1 MMKLK
6 RNRGFTLLEVMIAL
20 FVLSVGMLGSTAM
33 MLRGQTE
40 ATKTNYSSTATQLA
54 STMAEMMRSN
64 ITGVDAGAYNAL
76 NSTVA
81 DPGCI
86 STGCSAA
93 NIAAYDGYL
102 WGWMLNQYLPD
113 GSGNVRGAG
122 ADSVFTI
129 TIQWTETQRTGSD
142 TGIAVTQNYTMV
154 LQP

>member
-6 RNRGFTLLEVMIAL
+6 RSQGFTLLEVMIAL

-40 ATKTNYSSTATQLA
+40 ATKINYSSTATQMA
-54 STMAEMMRSN
+54 SAMAEMMRSN

-76 NSTVA
+76 DSSVA

-86 STGCSAA
+86 ASGCTAE

-102 WGWMLNQYLPD
+102 WGWMLNQYLPNGRGD
-113 GSGNVRGAG
+113 VSGNG

-129 TIQWTETQRTGSD
+129 SIEWTETQRTGND
-142 TGIAVTQNYTMV
+142 TGIEVTQNYTMKF
-154 LQP
+154 QP

>member
-40 ATKTNYSSTATQLA
+40 ATKINYSSTATQLA

-64 ITGVDAGAYNAL
+64 ITGVEAGAYNGL
-76 NSTVA
+76 DSTVA

-93 NIAAYDGYL
+93 NIATYDGYI
-102 WGWMLNQYLPD
+102 WGWMLSQYLPD

-129 TIQWTETQRTGSD
+129 TIQWTETQRTGND
-142 TGIAVTQNYTMV
+142 TGVEVTKNYAMKF
-154 LQP
+154 QP

>member
-6 RNRGFTLLEVMIAL
+6 KNRGFTLLEVMIAL

-40 ATKTNYSSTATQLA
+40 ATKINYSSTATQLA

-64 ITGVDAGAYNAL
+64 ITGVEAGAYNGL
-76 NSTVA
+76 DSTVA

-93 NIAAYDGYL
+93 NIAAYDGYI
-102 WGWMLNQYLPD
+102 WGWMLNEYLPD

-129 TIQWTETQRTGSD
+129 TIEWTETQRTGND
-142 TGIAVTQNYTMV
+142 TGVEVTQNYTMKF
-154 LQP
+154 QP

>member
-1 MMKLK
+1 MMRLK

-64 ITGVDAGAYNAL
+64 ITGVSTGAYNAL
-76 NSTVA
+76 DSSVA

-86 STGCSAA
+86 ATGCTPE
-93 NIAAYDGYL
+93 NIAAFDGFI
-102 WGWMLNQYLPD
+102 WGWMLNEYLPD
-113 GSGNVRGAG
+113 GRGDVSGDG

-129 TIQWTETQRTGSD
+129 TIEWTETQRTGNN
-142 TGIAVTQNYTMV
+142 TGVEVTQNYIMKF
-154 LQP
+154 QP